1 MFTAAVESVR
11 RPNFELFW
19 YTHHLFVV
27 FLALICAHGAG
38 HIFGPP
44 EFWAWILPSCIAY
57 LIERLIR
64 LVRGYQS
71 TMLHLAL
78 AHPSNVIEIQMQK
91 SKFKFKTGQ
100 YLYLNCPYIAR
111 HEWHPFTISS
121 APEEDFVSVHIRVV
135 GDWTGKLSKLLNEH
149 QKLGVV
155 TEDMFTA
162 PNGMP
167 ILRIDGPFGAA
178 SEDIFKFE
186 VVMLIG
192 AGIGV
197 TPFASILK
205 SIRYRIEAQ
214 QATGQMDI
222 PITKAY
228 FYWIAR
234 EKNSFEWFLELL
246 STLED
251 SGANDVLELNTYLTS
266 VKGPAEDADA
276 EYGRDPITGLRSG
289 SHYGRPDFDD
299 IFSEKAGLHPN
310 ERIGVFFCGPQV
322 MSKLLYKM
330 CRKYTQKTTT
340 KFHYHKENF

>member
-1 MFTAAVESVR
+1 
-11 RPNFELFW
+11 
-19 YTHHLFVV
+19 
-27 FLALICAHGAG
+27 
-38 HIFGPP
+38 
-44 EFWAWILPSCIAY
+44 
-57 LIERLIR
+57 
-64 LVRGYQS
+64 
-71 TMLHLAL
+71 
-78 AHPSNVIEIQMQK
+78 
-91 SKFKFKTGQ
+91 
-100 YLYLNCPYIAR
+100 
-111 HEWHPFTISS
+111 
-121 APEEDFVSVHIRVV
+121 
-135 GDWTGKLSKLLNEH
+135 LSKLLNPD

-155 TEDMFTA
+155 AEEMFTA
-162 PNGMP
+162 PNGAP

-205 SIRYRIEAQ
+205 TIRYRIEAQ
-214 QATGQMDI
+214 RATGQMDI

-246 STLED
+246 SVLED
-251 SGANDVLELNTYLTS
+251 SGVSDVLELNTYLTS
-266 VKGPAEDADA
+266 LKGPSEADGDS

-289 SHYGRPDFDD
+289 SHYGRPDFDE
-299 IFSEKAGLHPN
+299 IFQDKADRHPN
-310 ERIGVFFCGPQV
+310 ERVGVFFCGPAV

-330 CRKYTQKTTT
+330 CRKYTKKTST